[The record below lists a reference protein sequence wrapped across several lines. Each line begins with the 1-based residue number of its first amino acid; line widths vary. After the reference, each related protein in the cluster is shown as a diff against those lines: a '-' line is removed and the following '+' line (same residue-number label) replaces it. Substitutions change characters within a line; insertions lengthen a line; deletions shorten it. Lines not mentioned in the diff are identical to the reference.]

1 MDRQLQIEAAARG
14 EGHYPVERA
23 FDNPGDDSEI
33 IHRYGV
39 DTEEGIVYV
48 KVRWVEIGGKKRPQ
62 AYSVEVRD
70 GDRVPAEH
78 FRQRLVGS
86 VRVHLGDI

>member
-14 EGHYPVERA
+14 EGHYPVDRA
-23 FDNPGDDSEI
+23 FDNPADDTDV

-39 DTEEGIVYV
+39 DTEDGVVYV
-48 KVRWVEIGGKKRPQ
+48 IVRWVTIGGVKRPQ
-62 AYSVEVRD
+62 SYDVEVRD

-78 FRQRLVGS
+78 FRQRLVEA
-86 VRVHLGDI
+86 VRVHLET